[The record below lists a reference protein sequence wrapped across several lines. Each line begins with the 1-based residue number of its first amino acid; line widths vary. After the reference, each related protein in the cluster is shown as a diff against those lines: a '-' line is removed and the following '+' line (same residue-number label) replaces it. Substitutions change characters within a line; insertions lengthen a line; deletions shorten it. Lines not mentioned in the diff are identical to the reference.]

1 MNCKTNSP
9 FLSFTIKQDRFS
21 TCFKITVR
29 TGFATG
35 LVKQCNKWLFD
46 EKNWQKLEKCKKFNI
61 KVAKKLDLDFRIKRN
76 LFQSK
81 IKFYNK
87 EAFRSNDTIR

>member
-1 MNCKTNSP
+1 MQQMVVWWKK
-9 FLSFTIKQDRFS
+9 LAKVGKMQ
-21 TCFKITVR
+21 KIY
-29 TGFATG
+29 
-35 LVKQCNKWLFD
+35 L
-46 EKNWQKLEKCKKFNI
+46 